1 MVTESDMKDLRR
13 FSNEIPRKLWMKD
26 NESQCIIKLG
36 DSYNKRIQIQ
46 KQNSLKNKKKTFS
59 QFLKQVPYFYDKGPT
74 LN

>member
-1 MVTESDMKDLRR
+1 
-13 FSNEIPRKLWMKD
+13 MKD

-36 DSYNKRIQIQ
+36 DSYNKRIQIE
-46 KQNSLKNKKKTFS
+46 KQNSLKNKKKAFS

>member
-1 MVTESDMKDLRR
+1 
-13 FSNEIPRKLWMKD
+13 MKD